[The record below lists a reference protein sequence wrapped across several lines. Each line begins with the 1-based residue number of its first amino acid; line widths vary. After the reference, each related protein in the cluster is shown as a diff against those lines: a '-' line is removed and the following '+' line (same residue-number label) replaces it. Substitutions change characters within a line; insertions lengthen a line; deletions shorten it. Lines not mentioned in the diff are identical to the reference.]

1 MMVGKAELDKMDL
14 PAAPEEVPPPETPEE
29 SSEAVVEIP
38 PGWLAS
44 RGRQYKWGLFG
55 LIGFLVVAGFGYGIW
70 STVAYFQERKAA
82 LAREKNAAAQVLAAV
97 EASRMVFR
105 DFLIPLPEG
114 DRYRILAINFVAE
127 MDRNRKQSNLN
138 VNAGVRR
145 QVMNA
150 IQMRG
155 NELLASVQN
164 REQLKKD
171 LVSLLNQVLGEGAV
185 KNVYLMDLTFI

>member
-1 MMVGKAELDKMDL
+1 
-14 PAAPEEVPPPETPEE
+14 
-29 SSEAVVEIP
+29 
-38 PGWLAS
+38 
-44 RGRQYKWGLFG
+44 
-55 LIGFLVVAGFGYGIW
+55 
-70 STVAYFQERKAA
+70 
-82 LAREKNAAAQVLAAV
+82 
-97 EASRMVFR
+97 
-105 DFLIPLPEG
+105 
-114 DRYRILAINFVAE
+114 